1 MEASVITQDTSH
13 TNPPKEGLDTSSA
26 PPVPQSVL
34 SSHPP
39 SRPSRPKPPPSA
51 VKATQLPSRPPQC
64 PPPPPCIAP
73 PLTPSSKPIKSPISS
88 NPVPLCFNPPAGLP
102 VPLSPTPVVSVAPL
116 LKPLVNTEP
125 SSSCSTPTPPGLTEQ
140 LVGSAS
146 VWQTSGLNQDKTTS
160 ILENET
166 PGAFLVNRTVSGDLT
181 LLVRL
186 CGPQESSCIRS
197 VNIEHHKSFLHLTGS
212 SLLFDDIFKLISF
225 YCASRDILDGPLRL
239 PQAITKATKKEE
251 LEAISALG
259 TDFWTSDSHH
269 LSKNQDLKCHSVF
282 LHVDPVLMDRKSD
295 KDLTLTR
302 EDTHPPGSVI
312 QNGESPQ
319 KTPVKSE
326 IVKTP
331 IQEIKYKRPP
341 PRPPSLGSTSGMGLL
356 FSEKKEEAKG
366 GEEREN
372 RKLVSLSSVPLRP
385 PVSLQLRS
393 APPLPPAPLRCT
405 ATQKSSKDQ
414 DKVAATESGT
424 EESSVPKGGE
434 TEKSEGESVALIE
447 DSAENKTEETKSDG
461 EKVKDTEE
469 EQEVRDPDKA
479 GTTQTS
485 KQPSVKRPTR
495 PVPPPRRKTCP
506 PEVFVSSIQAAKQ
519 PNAVS
524 KATPPRRPDVSLYSP
539 EGGAMVDADPDSGT
553 NSSTEEEG
561 ELNLDQKHSHTS
573 ESRSPKVKRT
583 PTNIILDRARHRLST
598 VITGLISHERRLSQ
612 RIVELARAPSSYFGN
627 LVKEHR
633 AFTLESMPK
642 HTTSTEL
649 LQEIRQMMT
658 QLKSYLLQSAEL
670 QGMLEPQHQYTPDK
684 LESIVEAALCKSVLK
699 PLRESIY
706 QSLEILHTE
715 NGSLK
720 QLAQN
725 QSVVMGSTTTSLG
738 ISTAIPEASAME
750 KINVKLNNLHLEYSP
765 QKKIELLLK
774 ACKIIYDSMSVSCPG
789 RPHGADDFLP
799 VMMYVLA
806 RSNLSALQLD
816 VEYMMELMDPAL
828 TLGEGSYYL
837 TTTYGALE
845 HIRTFDQQRS
855 ATRQLSREIQDSI
868 HRWERRRTLNQ
879 ESAGQRSVQDFL
891 TVCSPEVGSNPKTLG
906 VLPTTTIQQLTEEC
920 AARFEQDSYVL
931 SIYVDG
937 VRRPLVQTELALTVK
952 SSCKP
957 GAYCFVFHSADQPT
971 VQHSSRNCPSDPP
984 PHPAERPVQQSIRTR
999 PSKPPPHPARRPSQ
1013 QSVRSCPTGPPPHP
1027 SAQPNLPSIPN
1038 CPTAPPPHPSAQPN
1052 LPSIPSCPTTPPPES
1067 VAQSSR
1073 PSIPSCPT
1081 APPPHPAAQSSPP
1094 SIPSCPTDQPPLPAA
1109 QLSLE
1114 SITCTPTDQPLH
1126 PTSNASHPTV
1136 PGPVSATQ
1144 SNIESDSSCPT
1155 DSSPLL
1161 PPVSYFQPTS
1171 AADSTE
1177 PNEDDKSLISF

>member
-13 TNPPKEGLDTSSA
+13 TTPPKEALTTSSS
-26 PPVPQSVL
+26 PLVPQSVP

-51 VKATQLPSRPPQC
+51 AKSTQLPSRPPQC
-64 PPPPPCIAP
+64 PPTPPCIP
-73 PLTPSSKPIKSPISS
+73 PPQTPSSKPVKS
-88 NPVPLCFNPPAGLP
+88 NPAPLCFNPPAGLP
-102 VPLSPTPVVSVAPL
+102 IPLSPTPVVSVSPL
-116 LKPLVNTEP
+116 PKPLVNTEP
-125 SSSCSTPTPPGLTEQ
+125 SSSGSTPTPPGLTDQ
-140 LVGSAS
+140 LVGSAP
-146 VWQTSGLNQDKTTS
+146 VWHTTGLGQDKTTS

-166 PGAFLVNRTVSGDLT
+166 PGAFLVNRTVVGDLA
-181 LLVRL
+181 LSVRM
-186 CGPQESSCIRS
+186 CGPQGSSCVQS

-225 YCASRDILDGPLRL
+225 YCASRDILDAPLRL
-239 PQAITKATKKEE
+239 PQAITMVTKTEE

-259 TDFWTSDSHH
+259 TDFWTSDLHRR
-269 LSKNQDLKCHSVF
+269 SKNQDLKCNSVF
-282 LHVDPVLMDRKSD
+282 LHVNPISVDRKSD
-295 KDLTLTR
+295 KDLSVSR
-302 EDTHPPGSVI
+302 EDTSLPDSVI

-326 IVKTP
+326 TIKTP
-331 IQEIKYKRPP
+331 HQETKYKRPP
-341 PRPPSLGSTSGMGLL
+341 PRPPSLGSASGMGLL

-385 PVSLQLRS
+385 PVSLRS

-405 ATQKSSKDQ
+405 AVQKSTKDQ
-414 DKVAATESGT
+414 EKVAATESGT

-434 TEKSEGESVALIE
+434 TEKSEGESLVLIE
-447 DSAENKTEETKSDG
+447 DSAENKTEETKSEE
-461 EKVKDTEE
+461 EKVKEAGE
-469 EQEVRDPDKA
+469 EVRDADKA
-479 GTTQTS
+479 SATQSS

-506 PEVFVSSIQAAKQ
+506 PEVFVSSIPAANQ
-519 PNAVS
+519 P
-524 KATPPRRPDVSLYSP
+524 KAAPPRRPDVSLYSP

-670 QGMLEPQHQYTPDK
+670 QGMLEPQHQYAPDK

-706 QSLEILHTE
+706 QSLEKLHTE

-738 ISTAIPEASAME
+738 ISTAIPEASSME

-774 ACKIIYDSMSVSCPG
+774 ACKIIYDSMSVSSPG

-845 HIRTFDQQRS
+845 HVRTFDQQRS

-891 TVCSPEVGSNPKTLG
+891 TVCSPEAGSNPKTLG

-937 VRRPLVQTELALTVK
+937 VRRPLAPTELALTVK

-957 GAYCFVFHSADQPT
+957 GAYCFVFHCADQPA
-971 VQHSSRNCPSDPP
+971 VQHSSRSGPSDPP
-984 PHPAERPVQQSIRTR
+984 PHPADRPVQQSIRTR

-1013 QSVRSCPTGPPPHP
+1013 QSVRSCPTAPPPHP
-1027 SAQPNLPSIPN
+1027 SAQPNVPPIPS

-1052 LPSIPSCPTTPPPES
+1052 VPPIPSCPTTPPPQPS
-1067 VAQSSR
+1067 APPNL

-1081 APPPHPAAQSSPP
+1081 DPPPQPAAQSSLP

-1109 QLSLE
+1109 QSSLE
-1114 SITCTPTDQPLH
+1114 SIACSPTDQPPHL
-1126 PTSNASHPTV
+1126 TANAISPTV
-1136 PGPVSATQ
+1136 PAPPSATQ
-1144 SNIESDSSCPT
+1144 SSMESGSSCPT
-1155 DSSPLL
+1155 DPSPLL

-1177 PNEDDKSLISF
+1177 PDEEDKSLISF